1 MGLKKKSI
9 ISGRIYFTAPGGSK
23 QIPASNIECGIRTD
37 HTSLQKQTKIFLT
50 TFHTDENGNFSIA
63 VELRETEDLVIE
75 MRTEMNGAYPAKVY
89 KDGTISN
96 RKFLSNIKHI
106 KHGQDYDDYNININS
121 VNNKGNNELGYEK
134 NVFIESLSIMM
145 ASRFAYQYLNDE
157 MGCKLSK
164 TPVIYYPAKAET
176 SRDVGKYI
184 HIVPSK
190 YGFEYTINSLL
201 HEFGHFVAYS
211 LSFINASIS
220 ITSHNTAT
228 NKTDETNNKIHGMHF
243 AWNEGFAEF
252 FSYYIYNRNSDFEK
266 YFGLG
271 ETQRVEPT
279 KFSGESNEGSVE
291 RFLSL
296 ATFRSNEVNG
306 KRLVTDIQL
315 WNALK
320 NDKPTRIDDCIKALQ
335 KKNNDRN
342 LLGKILSMSRIAPY
356 DLSRKK
362 DCITFTNAGTQHKLT
377 KLNEFVF
384 NIKTSKQSS
393 FTKYKA
399 TLKNLVE
406 SSNMVCKYTLNSS
419 ILDRINKGEGLEV
432 YIDGY
437 QTERLD
443 SGPYTSELYTEKGT
457 TPPTTTS
464 PTDPTGPTPPPPPPP
479 PAPTV
484 SKLKI
489 HVHTLNGNDGRPVF
503 LTIKDKQGNRNSYKL
518 DHKGNIFVRNQG
530 DDFDVSLN
538 GSKKVEDLKEF
549 EISCDFRTN
558 VPDLKLKNIKI
569 TDASKNIIL
578 AAPGGEYTIKKN
590 KPLVIPVN
598 ANELVK
604 KYK

>member
-1 MGLKKKSI
+1 
-9 ISGRIYFTAPGGSK
+9 
-23 QIPASNIECGIRTD
+23 
-37 HTSLQKQTKIFLT
+37 
-50 TFHTDENGNFSIA
+50 
-63 VELRETEDLVIE
+63 
-75 MRTEMNGAYPAKVY
+75 
-89 KDGTISN
+89 
-96 RKFLSNIKHI
+96 
-106 KHGQDYDDYNININS
+106 
-121 VNNKGNNELGYEK
+121 
-134 NVFIESLSIMM
+134 
-145 ASRFAYQYLNDE
+145 
-157 MGCKLSK
+157 
-164 TPVIYYPAKAET
+164 
-176 SRDVGKYI
+176 
-184 HIVPSK
+184 
-190 YGFEYTINSLL
+190 
-201 HEFGHFVAYS
+201 
-211 LSFINASIS
+211 
-220 ITSHNTAT
+220 
-228 NKTDETNNKIHGMHF
+228 
-243 AWNEGFAEF
+243 
-252 FSYYIYNRNSDFEK
+252 
-266 YFGLG
+266 
-271 ETQRVEPT
+271 
-279 KFSGESNEGSVE
+279 
-291 RFLSL
+291 
-296 ATFRSNEVNG
+296 
-306 KRLVTDIQL
+306 
-315 WNALK
+315 
-320 NDKPTRIDDCIKALQ
+320 
-335 KKNNDRN
+335 
-342 LLGKILSMSRIAPY
+342 MSRIAPY

-457 TPPTTTS
+457 TPPTTTG
-464 PTDPTGPTPPPPPPP
+464 PTDPTGPTPPPP

>member
-1 MGLKKKSI
+1 MGLKKKSK
-9 ISGRIYFTAPGGSK
+9 ISGKIYFTAPSGTGTR
-23 QIPASNIECGIRTD
+23 IPAANIECGIRIYRTAGGD
-37 HTSLQKQTKIFLT
+37 QRKTFLE
-50 TFHTDENGNFSIA
+50 TFYTNSDGNFS
-63 VELRETEDLVIE
+63 VTVKLGETEDVIIE
-75 MRTEMNGAYPAKVY
+75 MRTHMNGNYPIKLY
-89 KDGTISN
+89 KAGSLKN
-96 RKFLSNIKHI
+96 FKYLSEKKHI
-106 KHGQDYDDYNININS
+106 KHGQDYSNYEIDIDAINEPA
-121 VNNKGNNELGYEK
+121 NKTLGYDKEL
-134 NVFIESLSIMM
+134 FIDSLSIMM
-145 ASRFAYQYLNDE
+145 AGRFAYQYLNDK
-157 MGCKLSK
+157 MSCKISK
-164 TPVIYYPAKAET
+164 TPVIYYPADT
-176 SRDVGKYI
+176 DVSYDVGKYM
-184 HIVPSK
+184 HITPSK
-190 YGFEYTINSLL
+190 NFSYTINSVL

-211 LSFINASIS
+211 LGFINASIS
-220 ITSHNTAT
+220 IGNHSSST
-228 NKTDETNNKIHGMHF
+228 NKAEGTNNKLHGMNF

-252 FSYYIYNRNSDFEK
+252 FSFYMYDRNPDFAK
-266 YFGLG
+266 FFGTGYSYSVNSNNL
-271 ETQRVEPT
+271 T
-279 KFSGESNEGSVE
+279 GESNEASVE

-296 ATFRSNEVNG
+296 ATFSSNEVG
-306 KRLVTDIQL
+306 KQFVTDIQL
-315 WNALK
+315 WDALRT
-320 NDKPTRIDDCIKALQ
+320 DKPKRIDDCIKALQ

-362 DCITFTNAGTQHKLT
+362 DCITFPNAGTQHKLT

-457 TPPTTTS
+457 TPPTTTGS
-464 PTDPTGPTPPPPPPP
+464 TDPTGPTPPPP